1 MSDDSQARFRA
12 ALRNPDAVEPR
23 PGAMDERNTMV
34 WFGPAG
40 RMMPLWQARSWTKSA
55 INEMDFPTEPPPEE
69 TEQARPDTEE
79 AEGAEE
85 AEVREVEC
93 DDEDAADEE
102 TLQEILAA
110 IEALSA
116 RMLAVEEMRAER
128 RALDAETEAALARQ
142 DKGPAEALA
151 KLWTH

>member
-23 PGAMDERNTMV
+23 PGAMDEHNTMV

-40 RMMPLWQARSWTKSA
+40 RMMPLWEARSWTKAA

-69 TEQARPDTEE
+69 TEQARPDVEE
-79 AEGAEE
+79 GEGAEE
-85 AEVREVEC
+85 AAQVREVEC
-93 DDEDAADEE
+93 DDEDEADEE

-116 RMLAVEEMRAER
+116 RMLAVEEARAER

-142 DKGPAEALA
+142 DGPAEALS
-151 KLWTH
+151 KIWN